1 MNLQE
6 DINRIKEVMGIN
18 EASMNP
24 YLLRRIPEFVRAII
38 DIAEAI
44 YVRSDREYSEMGFRN
59 FLDRAIFGSVRDVIG
74 AYDLTH
80 DELKKLEI
88 ILSRIINDDRDLFQT
103 LKQIYISKLDL
114 ELMNEGDTPIS
125 IRRRLPE
132 LIDSV
137 FQSASFY
144 NPNIYSTSFN
154 GFLERVIYAGI
165 VTEFPDDYFDSDA
178 TKLEYLEDLIKEII
192 LNDKKLLKKMQ
203 SIYEKR
209 SKLKKEGINESTA
222 YLKRRMP
229 ELIDAVIQAADWYM
243 PSFMP
248 DFQTYLDR
256 AIYSGIIS
264 VVPMD
269 YADTHVREMEE
280 LEDVLRNLINSDKK
294 LLEKFVTLYTRG
306 PKKNVAW

>member
-38 DIAEAI
+38 DIAESI
-44 YVRSDREYSEMGFRN
+44 YVRGDREYSDVDFRN

-74 AYDLTH
+74 VYDLTH

-88 ILSRIINDDRDLFQT
+88 ILSRIINDDRDLLQT

-114 ELMNEGDTPIS
+114 MGEE
-125 IRRRLPE
+125 
-132 LIDSV
+132 
-137 FQSASFY
+137 
-144 NPNIYSTSFN
+144 
-154 GFLERVIYAGI
+154 
-165 VTEFPDDYFDSDA
+165 
-178 TKLEYLEDLIKEII
+178 
-192 LNDKKLLKKMQ
+192 
-203 SIYEKR
+203 
-209 SKLKKEGINESTA
+209 INESTT
-222 YLKRRMP
+222 YLKRRLP

-269 YADTHVREMEE
+269 YADTHVQEMEE
-280 LEDVLRNLINSDKK
+280 LEDGLRNFINSDKK

-306 PKKNVAW
+306 AKKYVAW

>member
-44 YVRSDREYSEMGFRN
+44 YVRGDREYSDIDFRN

-88 ILSRIINDDRDLFQT
+88 ILSRIINDDRDLLQT

-114 ELMNEGDTPIS
+114 MG
-125 IRRRLPE
+125 
-132 LIDSV
+132 
-137 FQSASFY
+137 
-144 NPNIYSTSFN
+144 
-154 GFLERVIYAGI
+154 
-165 VTEFPDDYFDSDA
+165 
-178 TKLEYLEDLIKEII
+178 
-192 LNDKKLLKKMQ
+192 
-203 SIYEKR
+203 
-209 SKLKKEGINESTA
+209 EGINESTT
-222 YLKRRMP
+222 YLKRRLP

-280 LEDVLRNLINSDKK
+280 LEDGLRNFINSDKK

-306 PKKNVAW
+306 AKKYVAW

>member
-44 YVRSDREYSEMGFRN
+44 YVRGDREYSDVDFRN

-74 AYDLTH
+74 TYDLTV

-88 ILSRIINDDRDLFQT
+88 ILTRIINDDRDLRQT

-114 ELMNEGDTPIS
+114 MGEGINESTTYLK
-125 IRRRLPE
+125 RRLPE
-132 LIDSV
+132 LID
-137 FQSASFY
+137 
-144 NPNIYSTSFN
+144 
-154 GFLERVIYAGI
+154 
-165 VTEFPDDYFDSDA
+165 
-178 TKLEYLEDLIKEII
+178 
-192 LNDKKLLKKMQ
+192 
-203 SIYEKR
+203 
-209 SKLKKEGINESTA
+209 
-222 YLKRRMP
+222 
-229 ELIDAVIQAADWYM
+229 AVITAADWYM

-280 LEDVLRNLINSDKK
+280 LEDGLRNFINSDKK

-306 PKKNVAW
+306 AKKYVAW

>member
-44 YVRSDREYSEMGFRN
+44 YVRSDREYSEMDFRN

-88 ILSRIINDDRDLFQT
+88 ILSRIINDDRDLLQT

-114 ELMNEGDTPIS
+114 MGKGINESTTYLK
-125 IRRRLPE
+125 RRLPE
-132 LIDSV
+132 LID
-137 FQSASFY
+137 
-144 NPNIYSTSFN
+144 
-154 GFLERVIYAGI
+154 
-165 VTEFPDDYFDSDA
+165 
-178 TKLEYLEDLIKEII
+178 
-192 LNDKKLLKKMQ
+192 
-203 SIYEKR
+203 
-209 SKLKKEGINESTA
+209 
-222 YLKRRMP
+222 
-229 ELIDAVIQAADWYM
+229 AVITAADWYM

-280 LEDVLRNLINSDKK
+280 LEDGLRNFINSDKK

-306 PKKNVAW
+306 AKKYVAW

>member
-44 YVRSDREYSEMGFRN
+44 YVRGDREYSDVDFRN

-74 AYDLTH
+74 TYDLTV

-88 ILSRIINDDRDLFQT
+88 ILTRIINDDRDLRQT

-114 ELMNEGDTPIS
+114 MG
-125 IRRRLPE
+125 
-132 LIDSV
+132 
-137 FQSASFY
+137 
-144 NPNIYSTSFN
+144 
-154 GFLERVIYAGI
+154 
-165 VTEFPDDYFDSDA
+165 
-178 TKLEYLEDLIKEII
+178 
-192 LNDKKLLKKMQ
+192 
-203 SIYEKR
+203 
-209 SKLKKEGINESTA
+209 EGINESTV

-229 ELIDAVIQAADWYM
+229 ELIDAVITAADWYM

-280 LEDVLRNLINSDKK
+280 LEDVLRNLINSDKE
-294 LLEKFVTLYTRG
+294 LLEKFVSLYTRG
-306 PKKNVAW
+306 TKKYFAW

>member
-88 ILSRIINDDRDLFQT
+88 ILSRIINDDRDLLQT

-114 ELMNEGDTPIS
+114 MGEE
-125 IRRRLPE
+125 
-132 LIDSV
+132 
-137 FQSASFY
+137 
-144 NPNIYSTSFN
+144 
-154 GFLERVIYAGI
+154 
-165 VTEFPDDYFDSDA
+165 
-178 TKLEYLEDLIKEII
+178 
-192 LNDKKLLKKMQ
+192 
-203 SIYEKR
+203 
-209 SKLKKEGINESTA
+209 INESTT
-222 YLKRRMP
+222 YLKRRLP

-248 DFQTYLDR
+248 DFKTYLDR

-280 LEDVLRNLINSDKK
+280 LEDVLRNLINSDKQ

-306 PKKNVAW
+306 TKKYVAW

>member
-44 YVRSDREYSEMGFRN
+44 YVRGDREYSDVDFRN

-74 AYDLTH
+74 TYDLTV

-88 ILSRIINDDRDLFQT
+88 ILTRIINDDRDLLQT

-114 ELMNEGDTPIS
+114 MG
-125 IRRRLPE
+125 
-132 LIDSV
+132 
-137 FQSASFY
+137 
-144 NPNIYSTSFN
+144 
-154 GFLERVIYAGI
+154 
-165 VTEFPDDYFDSDA
+165 
-178 TKLEYLEDLIKEII
+178 
-192 LNDKKLLKKMQ
+192 
-203 SIYEKR
+203 
-209 SKLKKEGINESTA
+209 EGINESTVF
-222 YLKRRMP
+222 LKRRLP

-280 LEDVLRNLINSDKK
+280 LEDGLRNFIKSDKE
-294 LLEKFVTLYTRG
+294 LLEKFVSLYTRG
-306 PKKNVAW
+306 AKKYVAW

>member
-44 YVRSDREYSEMGFRN
+44 YVRGDREYSDVDFRN

-74 AYDLTH
+74 TYDLTV

-88 ILSRIINDDRDLFQT
+88 ILTRIINDDRDLLQT

-114 ELMNEGDTPIS
+114 MG
-125 IRRRLPE
+125 
-132 LIDSV
+132 
-137 FQSASFY
+137 
-144 NPNIYSTSFN
+144 
-154 GFLERVIYAGI
+154 
-165 VTEFPDDYFDSDA
+165 
-178 TKLEYLEDLIKEII
+178 K
-192 LNDKKLLKKMQ
+192 
-203 SIYEKR
+203 
-209 SKLKKEGINESTA
+209 GINESTVF
-222 YLKRRMP
+222 LKRRLP

-280 LEDVLRNLINSDKK
+280 LEDGLRNFIKSDKE
-294 LLEKFVTLYTRG
+294 LLEKFVSLYTRG
-306 PKKNVAW
+306 AKKYVAW

>member
-44 YVRSDREYSEMGFRN
+44 YVRSDREYSEMDFRN

-80 DELKKLEI
+80 DELNKLEI
-88 ILSRIINDDRDLFQT
+88 ILSRIINDDRDLLQT

-137 FQSASFY
+137 FQSAEFY

-192 LNDKKLLKKMQ
+192 LNDKKLLKKIQ

-209 SKLKKEGINESTA
+209 SKLKKEGINESTVF
-222 YLKRRMP
+222 LKRRLP
-229 ELIDAVIQAADWYM
+229 ELIDAVITAADWYM

-280 LEDVLRNLINSDKK
+280 LEDGLRNFIKSDKE
-294 LLEKFVTLYTRG
+294 LLEKFVSLYTRG
-306 PKKNVAW
+306 AKKYVAW

>member
-24 YLLRRIPEFVRAII
+24 YLLRRIPEFVKAII

-88 ILSRIINDDRDLFQT
+88 ILSRIINDDRDLLQT

-114 ELMNEGDTPIS
+114 MG
-125 IRRRLPE
+125 
-132 LIDSV
+132 
-137 FQSASFY
+137 
-144 NPNIYSTSFN
+144 
-154 GFLERVIYAGI
+154 
-165 VTEFPDDYFDSDA
+165 
-178 TKLEYLEDLIKEII
+178 
-192 LNDKKLLKKMQ
+192 
-203 SIYEKR
+203 
-209 SKLKKEGINESTA
+209 EGINESTV

-229 ELIDAVIQAADWYM
+229 ELIDAVITAADWYM

-280 LEDVLRNLINSDKK
+280 LEDVLRNLINSDEK
-294 LLEKFVTLYTRG
+294 LLEKFVSLYTRG
-306 PKKNVAW
+306 PKKYVAW

>member
-44 YVRSDREYSEMGFRN
+44 YVRGDREYSDVDFRN

-74 AYDLTH
+74 TYDLTV

-88 ILSRIINDDRDLFQT
+88 ILTRIINDDRDLRQT

-114 ELMNEGDTPIS
+114 MGKGINESTTYLK
-125 IRRRLPE
+125 RRLPE
-132 LIDSV
+132 LID
-137 FQSASFY
+137 
-144 NPNIYSTSFN
+144 
-154 GFLERVIYAGI
+154 
-165 VTEFPDDYFDSDA
+165 
-178 TKLEYLEDLIKEII
+178 
-192 LNDKKLLKKMQ
+192 
-203 SIYEKR
+203 
-209 SKLKKEGINESTA
+209 
-222 YLKRRMP
+222 
-229 ELIDAVIQAADWYM
+229 AVITAADWYM

-280 LEDVLRNLINSDKK
+280 LEDVLRNFINSDKK
-294 LLEKFVTLYTRG
+294 LLEKFVNLYTRG
-306 PKKNVAW
+306 AKKYVAW

>member
-74 AYDLTH
+74 SYDLTH

-88 ILSRIINDDRDLFQT
+88 ILSRIINDDRDLLQT

-114 ELMNEGDTPIS
+114 MG
-125 IRRRLPE
+125 
-132 LIDSV
+132 
-137 FQSASFY
+137 
-144 NPNIYSTSFN
+144 
-154 GFLERVIYAGI
+154 
-165 VTEFPDDYFDSDA
+165 
-178 TKLEYLEDLIKEII
+178 K
-192 LNDKKLLKKMQ
+192 
-203 SIYEKR
+203 
-209 SKLKKEGINESTA
+209 GINENTT

-229 ELIDAVIQAADWYM
+229 ELIDAVITAADWYM

-280 LEDVLRNLINSDKK
+280 LEDVLRNLINSDEK
-294 LLEKFVTLYTRG
+294 LLEKFVSLYKRG
-306 PKKNVAW
+306 TKKYFAL

>member
-44 YVRSDREYSEMGFRN
+44 YVGSDREYSEMDFRN
-59 FLDRAIFGSVRDVIG
+59 FLDRAIFGSVRDVTG

-80 DELKKLEI
+80 DELNKLEI
-88 ILSRIINDDRDLFQT
+88 ILSRIINDDKDLFQT

-114 ELMNEGDTPIS
+114 MG
-125 IRRRLPE
+125 
-132 LIDSV
+132 
-137 FQSASFY
+137 
-144 NPNIYSTSFN
+144 
-154 GFLERVIYAGI
+154 
-165 VTEFPDDYFDSDA
+165 
-178 TKLEYLEDLIKEII
+178 
-192 LNDKKLLKKMQ
+192 
-203 SIYEKR
+203 
-209 SKLKKEGINESTA
+209 EGINESTT
-222 YLKRRMP
+222 YLKRRLP

-269 YADTHVREMEE
+269 YADTHVREMKE
-280 LEDVLRNLINSDKK
+280 LEDGLRNFINSDKK

-306 PKKNVAW
+306 AKKYVAW

>member
-74 AYDLTH
+74 SYDLTH

-88 ILSRIINDDRDLFQT
+88 ILSRIINDDRDLLQT

-114 ELMNEGDTPIS
+114 GLMNEGDTPIS

-137 FQSASFY
+137 FQSAEFY
-144 NPNIYSTSFN
+144 NPNIYSAPFN
-154 GFLERVIYAGI
+154 EFLERVIYAGI

-178 TKLEYLEDLIKEII
+178 TKLEYLEDLIKKII

-209 SKLKKEGINESTA
+209 SKLKKEGINESTV

-229 ELIDAVIQAADWYM
+229 ELIDAVITAADWYM

-280 LEDVLRNLINSDKK
+280 LEDGLRNFIKSDKE
-294 LLEKFVTLYTRG
+294 LLEKFVALYTRG
-306 PKKNVAW
+306 AKKYVAW